1 MDSHKTGFRPIRV
14 KVNLHFITFS
24 LFEKEVPLVTT
35 EKGIL
40 ALDFYFIP
48 LLQFTT
54 VFFRGCYHARIK
66 PVPFC
71 ALFCGASPS
80 MSCSLF
86 PPVRLPPQKAWSGPG
101 VGVTGRSGIIPFVGA
116 GVL

>member
-1 MDSHKTGFRPIRV
+1 MDSHKTGFRPIKV
-14 KVNLHFITFS
+14 KVNFITFS

-54 VFFRGCYHARIK
+54 VFFRGCYHAHIK

-71 ALFCGASPS
+71 ALFCGVSPS
-80 MSCSLF
+80 MSCSPF
-86 PPVRLPPQKAWSGPG
+86 PPVRLPPKKAWSGPG
-101 VGVTGRSGIIPFVGA
+101 IGVTEKSGIIPFVGA

>member
-14 KVNLHFITFS
+14 QVNLHFIPFS

-40 ALDFYFIP
+40 ALDFDFIP

-66 PVPFC
+66 LVPFC
-71 ALFCGASPS
+71 ALFCEVSPS
-80 MSCSLF
+80 MLSISTLQ
-86 PPVRLPPQKAWSGPG
+86 LPSMKKHGLVQEYE
-101 VGVTGRSGIIPFVGA
+101 
-116 GVL
+116 